1 MEYGCVISVLL
12 TMIYLDSR
20 FTRRHLRNGSNQCEG
35 HTMSKFQRR
44 HYVELADW
52 LANASMA
59 VQQLD
64 RRLIAH
70 SLADR
75 LERDDPRFRR
85 QRFLDA
91 AGVLYGGNSEDDAVA
106 ARLSLRAAE

>member
-1 MEYGCVISVLL
+1 MP
-12 TMIYLDSR
+12 
-20 FTRRHLRNGSNQCEG
+20 
-35 HTMSKFQRR
+35 KFQRR

-59 VQQLD
+59 VRELD

-75 LERDDPRFRR
+75 LERDNPRFRR

-91 AGVLYGGNSEDDAVA
+91 AGVIYSGDSEGADLV

>member
-1 MEYGCVISVLL
+1 
-12 TMIYLDSR
+12 
-20 FTRRHLRNGSNQCEG
+20 
-35 HTMSKFQRR
+35 MSKFQRR

-59 VQQLD
+59 VRELD

-75 LERDDPRFRR
+75 LERDNPRFRR

-91 AGVLYGGNSEDDAVA
+91 AGVIYSGDSEGADLV

>member
-1 MEYGCVISVLL
+1 
-12 TMIYLDSR
+12 
-20 FTRRHLRNGSNQCEG
+20 
-35 HTMSKFQRR
+35 MSKFQRR

-59 VQQLD
+59 VRELD

-75 LERDDPRFRR
+75 LERDNPRFRR

-91 AGVLYGGNSEDDAVA
+91 AGVIYSGDSEGAALA

>member
-1 MEYGCVISVLL
+1 
-12 TMIYLDSR
+12 
-20 FTRRHLRNGSNQCEG
+20 
-35 HTMSKFQRR
+35 MSKFQRR

-52 LANASMA
+52 LASASMA
-59 VQQLD
+59 VRELD

-75 LERDDPRFRR
+75 LERDNPRFRR

-91 AGVLYGGNSEDDAVA
+91 AGVIYSGDSEDAALA